1 MLITSI
7 QGGGDNYY
15 VGNNNATRNV
25 NAGSTTTS
33 ERFNLQDVP
42 YWRPDRPS
50 NEYPRINYNP
60 SFPHP
65 ILEDRSF
72 VRIQDISLAYDFSKS
87 LLDKLGVTG
96 LKLFLSVKNLDR
108 KSTRL
113 NSSH

>member
-65 ILEDRSF
+65 
-72 VRIQDISLAYDFSKS
+72 
-87 LLDKLGVTG
+87 
-96 LKLFLSVKNLDR
+96 LDR
-108 KSTRL
+108 QSTRL
-113 NSSH
+113 NSSHYCASRMPSSASKKKQNIIDNTIHRSH